1 MGRNVDVDD
10 LVDVR
15 MIAERLGLAHP
26 QSAGNLALRH
36 PDFPEPL
43 GMWGRTR
50 LWAWSDVEAWAR
62 RTGRLEQR

>member
-26 QSAGNLALRH
+26 QTVGNFALRY

-50 LWAWSDVEAWAR
+50 LWSWPDVENWAR
-62 RTGRLEQR
+62 ETGRLD

>member
-1 MGRNVDVDD
+1 MGRNVEVDD

-26 QSAGNLALRH
+26 QSVGNLVLRH
-36 PDFPEPL
+36 PDFPAPL

-50 LWAWSDVEAWAR
+50 LWSWPDVESWAR
-62 RTGRLEQR
+62 RTDRLP